1 MTTQVMKKLIGV
13 GGATFEVVSDDGDCK
28 IILDGAVLDPDAVG
42 LVSEEAAPAD
52 VELTEVAAA
61 VLSTEND
68 TYTDAAVKAAID
80 GVVDD
85 VNAELAT
92 LEAAINA
99 LTAKLV
105 AAGVLTSA

>member
-13 GGATFEVVSDDGDCK
+13 GGATFEVISDDGDCK
-28 IILDGAVLDPDAVG
+28 IVLDGAVLSPEAVG
-42 LVSEEAAPAD
+42 LVSAEPAPAD

-61 VLSTEND
+61 VLSTED

-92 LEAAINA
+92 LESALNT
-99 LTAKLV
+99 LTAALV
-105 AAGVLTSA
+105 AAGVLTSD